1 MDKGLLIGAFLCA
14 LCGAVTDIREKRIPN
29 WLTYGG
35 ILTAFML
42 RAALAGWSGAKDGL
56 EGVLF
61 CGGIFFVFF
70 FIGGMGAGDVKLMAA
85 VGGFAG
91 ASHAVMVVFATA
103 VAGGVLAIFYVVAK
117 GRVRRTAMNMGKL
130 LQFHLTSGAQENPE
144 LSLQSSDALRLPY
157 GVAIAAGTLYSFGT
171 LLLRG

>member
-1 MDKGLLIGAFLCA
+1 VEKELLIGAFICA
-14 LCGAVTDIREKRIPN
+14 VCGAVTDIREKRIPN

-35 ILTAFML
+35 VATALTL
-42 RAALAGWSGAKDGL
+42 RAGLGGWAALKDGL

-61 CGGIFFVFF
+61 CGGIFFLFF
-70 FIGGMGAGDVKLMAA
+70 FVGGMGAGDVKLMAA

-91 ASHAVMVVFATA
+91 GSHAVMVVFATA
-103 VAGGVLAIFYVVAK
+103 VAGGVLAIFYVVVK
-117 GRVRRTAMNMGKL
+117 GRVKRTAMNMGKL

-157 GVAIAAGTLYSFGT
+157 GVAIAAGTLYSFGI